1 MVSSTISHVEV
12 ALTLK
17 VLVVDVD
24 GTLVLAPMISRIF
37 RLAASICVKIARR
50 IEHVN
55 TKIVSTMDGYDKVI
69 ILTGR
74 NIAGYESTER
84 QLRSMKVPF
93 DSIMCCPL
101 DELVFRWKTSV
112 VQRLSDDSVCY
123 IEWIDD
129 LFEKGIPDYVLSAKR
144 ANVTLLAPSDAHT

>member
-1 MVSSTISHVEV
+1 MASSTFSHVEV

-17 VLVVDVD
+17 ILVVDVD

-37 RLAASICVKIARR
+37 RLAASVCVDIARR

-55 TKIVSTMDGYDKVI
+55 AKIVSKMDGYDKVI

-74 NIAGYESTER
+74 NITDFRSTER

-101 DELVFRWKTSV
+101 DELVVRWKTSV

-123 IEWIDD
+123 IDWIDNI
-129 LFEKGIPDYVLSAKR
+129 FEKGIPEYVSSAKR
-144 ANVTLLAPSDAHT
+144 PNIMPLAPNDVHI